1 MTWSCEH
8 CGTILRLWK
17 VRCPNCRKTAMSWLQ
32 LAVIVG
38 LAVPAL
44 FLLLKLIY
52 LLLTR
57 GK

>member
-44 FLLLKLIY
+44 FLLLKLI
-52 LLLTR
+52 
-57 GK
+57 